1 MAALNLAGLRM
12 KKEDLRKIG
21 RGFYV
26 DESKRLYLDMKEFLA
41 VHNLP
46 DRPEVREAI
55 LQQVKDEFGVT
66 EVAELGDD
74 I

>member
-1 MAALNLAGLRM
+1 M

-26 DESKRLYLDMKEFLA
+26 DKSKRLYLDMREFLA
-41 VHNLP
+41 AHNLS

-66 EVAELGDD
+66 EVAELSDAP
-74 I
+74 

>member
-1 MAALNLAGLRM
+1 M
-12 KKEDLRKIG
+12 KKDDLKTIG

-26 DESKRLYLDMKEFLA
+26 DDDKRLYLDMKEFLA
-41 VHNLP
+41 VHDLP

-66 EVAELGDD
+66 EVGDLGDE
-74 I
+74 